1 MSHEHRQVVR
11 ATSAAAALLSLS
23 AVAVD
28 PVIGITEPTSNHVLY
43 SSTFPF
49 VQPISFT
56 VHADKRIGQGGVQV
70 SAELKDITVLDV
82 QVDNVTIVNSGRRI
96 GNPFT
101 NVNAC
106 SASLLASA
114 STCVASDAKSARVSV
129 PWHVP
134 APGQYTILVSAKIR
148 SSEGD
153 DVEVVLAE
161 MLNVEYPAPPT
172 VADAYTRAHPEVLA
186 SKKQHGCVVS
196 QIADQQAKYEA
207 FGPNGG
213 PYNGDLIEAYVIS
226 LARTCP
232 MQ

>member
-28 PVIGITEPTSNHVLY
+28 PVIGITEPTSDHVLY

-56 VHADKRIGQGGVQV
+56 LHADKRVGQGGVQV
-70 SAELKDITVLDV
+70 AAELKDITVLDV
-82 QVDNVTIVNSGRRI
+82 RVDDVTIVKSGRRI

-106 SASLLASA
+106 SASLLASS
-114 STCVASDAKSARVSV
+114 STCVASDARSARVSV

-134 APGQYTILVSAKIR
+134 APGQYTIVVSAKIK

-153 DVEVVLAE
+153 DVEVVLVE
-161 MLNVEYPAPPT
+161 MFNASTAPRRGRYSFRPRRC
-172 VADAYTRAHPEVLA
+172 AASLGCGLA
-186 SKKQHGCVVS
+186 
-196 QIADQQAKYEA
+196 IADRQAKYGT
-207 FGPNGG
+207 FGHG
-213 PYNGDLIEAYVIS
+213 PYA
-226 LARTCP
+226 
-232 MQ
+232 